1 MTLKELIETM
11 PEKFSGGMLTER
23 ITMNGV
29 TRPKHVR
36 NTLEGMG
43 LRYSNGVWIK
53 PSYVNKR
60 AFSGYKITEVK

>member
-1 MTLKELIETM
+1 MTLKQIIDSL

-23 ITMNGV
+23 LSMHGV
-29 TRPKHVR
+29 PKPKHVK

-43 LRYSNGVWIK
+43 LRYSNGQWRK
-53 PSYVNKR
+53 PSYVNKH